1 MLDSTAALPRQSY
14 PWISAF
20 LENKPLSG
28 KRWFCL
34 LAYEGDRLVGVLPL
48 IEVRLYKLP
57 FRPLLLLKV
66 PYDALHTS
74 SVDALTL
81 RGRENLMEAF
91 VRHVQI
97 SRKVWPVIRLRLLPE
112 HSSSVIW
119 ARQDRGACVV
129 CKASGAANF
138 IQLPAQYCTYH
149 DGLSHGFLRQLKR
162 RGRKLEELKNVRF
175 LLRESSRAVEENLS
189 RFIEVED
196 SGWKGDSRSSIGSA
210 ESNSALFLTAAREFG
225 RWGWME
231 WNFLEVEGKPIAAQF
246 AVRIRRTLHVI
257 KIGYREDYSFCTPGN
272 LLFAKVIENSCAQ
285 GDVD

>member
-1 MLDSTAALPRQSY
+1 
-14 PWISAF
+14 
-20 LENKPLSG
+20 
-28 KRWFCL
+28 
-34 LAYEGDRLVGVLPL
+34 
-48 IEVRLYKLP
+48 
-57 FRPLLLLKV
+57 
-66 PYDALHTS
+66 
-74 SVDALTL
+74 
-81 RGRENLMEAF
+81 
-91 VRHVQI
+91 
-97 SRKVWPVIRLRLLPE
+97 VIRLRLLPE
-112 HSSSVIW
+112 HSASVIW

-138 IQLPAQYCTYH
+138 IRLPAQYGIYH

-175 LLRESSRAVEENLS
+175 LLRESSRSVEENLA

-210 ESNSALFLTAAREFG
+210 ESNSALFLAAAREFG

-285 GDVD
+285 GDVDEINCMTSWNWHKDWNMQSRKVYDLIVFPRIPMLSGMLRVISARHE